1 MNTSSYKQLFLSL
14 AIVLLAPIA
23 QAADSEEDKTFYFLG
38 TEDIY
43 KIYAES
49 FKGQEHLQQIQGEAR
64 DIVAAALSA

>member
-1 MNTSSYKQLFLSL
+1 
-14 AIVLLAPIA
+14 LLAPIA

-49 FKGQEHLQQIQGEAR
+49 FKGQEHLQRIQGEAR